1 LECFSWGRNHDY
13 LGGKHLM
20 GRFLS
25 LLISVSEGLLSD
37 PRGNVGL
44 ESISSTRKINQD
56 GLFKQN
62 FN

>member
-1 LECFSWGRNHDY
+1 MII